1 MNTSL
6 ITRQNEQRL
15 PLMFILQSLTEINPK
30 FLHTD
35 NLEAKFVRI
44 LNAVQKI

>member
-30 FLHTD
+30 FLQTD

-44 LNAVQKI
+44 LIAVLKN